1 MVFFAKYYEGER
13 LAASTTNQKTAMFGL
28 TTVITYQLVGRFLVS
43 CSNPEDLSFSLALS
57 I

>member
-13 LAASTTNQKTAMFGL
+13 LAASTTSQKTAMFGL